1 MQNKELVN
9 ISNGDDI
16 QLYVRL
22 VTCQKDD
29 DELLK
34 RNTPFREQ
42 N

>member
-22 VTCQKDD
+22 VTWQKDD

-34 RNTPFREQ
+34 RNTPYREQ